1 MRYSR
6 EQGGNQGVWSTVLM
20 RMAHKGVMA
29 KTLDVARPLRFG
41 MAGNK
46 GVWLDGC
53 FGVARG
59 LLPLFVRLFPS

>member
-1 MRYSR
+1 
-6 EQGGNQGVWSTVLM
+6 M